1 MGLSFPIGGTIVPG
15 VFLNISLCWPG
26 GGAMP
31 AECSC
36 FSYPSN
42 AVLLSLCGPGDTYLT
57 SGYGIVTVVSCLWI
71 VASWSSCEGD

>member
-1 MGLSFPIGGTIVPG
+1 
-15 VFLNISLCWPG
+15 
-26 GGAMP
+26 MP